1 MFAEILGIKP
11 FFNTPKLNE
20 AESFVDNV
28 VSNSIFKSL
37 KFHEIWDATQNY

>member
-28 VSNSIFKSL
+28 VSNSIFISL
-37 KFHEIWDATQNY
+37 KFHEI